1 MFKTTY
7 ERIKRNLLFIFF
19 IFMLGNIFGSGIA
32 SFSIAEDCAVMQK
45 FRIARIAYSC
55 QRLAP

>member
-1 MFKTTY
+1 MLKATY
-7 ERIKRNLLFIFF
+7 ERIKRNLLLTFF
-19 IFMLGNIFGSGIA
+19 IFMLGNLVGGSLN